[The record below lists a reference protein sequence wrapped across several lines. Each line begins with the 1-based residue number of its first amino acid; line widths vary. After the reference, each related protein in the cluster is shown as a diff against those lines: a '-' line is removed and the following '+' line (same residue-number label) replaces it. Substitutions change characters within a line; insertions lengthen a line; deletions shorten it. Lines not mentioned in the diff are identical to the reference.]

1 MTSILLCS
9 PAGVAFTGRSPSTRC
24 QVYVAFNGTTEGTW
38 QVNVTLSNDGTVSS
52 AGVTKAPVCNQ
63 ISNTLT
69 LVLMGNLLKSILV
82 VMHALITLIHPKKQ
96 IKQNKYQFFIVNL
109 HTYIYSYFNS

>member
-1 MTSILLCS
+1 M
-9 PAGVAFTGRSPSTRC
+9 
-24 QVYVAFNGTTEGTW
+24 
-38 QVNVTLSNDGTVSS
+38 TLSNDGTVSS

-96 IKQNKYQFFIVNL
+96 IKQTKYQFSIVNL
-109 HTYIYSYFNS
+109 HTFIYYSYFNS